1 MNLEKGINIVHKTS
15 VNFNFSEYDIEILN
29 LYSYYQNNLQKYD
42 EDIFENNS
50 EFIKKELIKEIKSFI
65 KNKSKFIIIFSN
77 LDEYID
83 IFNDPIFNSIIEC
96 FSNYYLIINVKNIF
110 KLNKNIIR
118 NSDNFIVG
126 KLPVNTKRYL
136 KRIVKKN

>member
-1 MNLEKGINIVHKTS
+1 MSLEKGINIIHKTS
-15 VNFNFSEYDIEILN
+15 FNFNFSEYDIEILN
-29 LYSYYQNNLQKYD
+29 LYIYYQNNLQKYD

-83 IFNDPIFNSIIEC
+83 IFNDPIFISIIEC
-96 FSNYYLIINVKNIF
+96 FSNYYIIINVKNIF

-118 NSDNFIVG
+118 NADNFIFG

-136 KRIVKKN
+136 KRIVKH